1 MKKVDSMVGIN
12 DIISQTSC
20 QDEDDKIEQKASHLK
35 QQALIRLCDEL
46 MSAINHV
53 MLDAFGM
60 EVNQIPIRF
69 AKYFVSLLNKIC
81 SSKEIM
87 KEVKQ
92 QEVCDLIN

>member
-1 MKKVDSMVGIN
+1 MVGIN

-60 EVNQIPIRF
+60 EVN
-69 AKYFVSLLNKIC
+69 
-81 SSKEIM
+81 
-87 KEVKQ
+87 
-92 QEVCDLIN
+92 